1 MRVRARRAGE
11 SPQTASTVRARS
23 QKSSTVGLGGRL
35 PALNIA
41 ARSVRGD

>member
-1 MRVRARRAGE
+1 VGPARRE

-23 QKSSTVGLGGRL
+23 QKSSTAGLGGRL

-41 ARSVRGD
+41 ARSVRCD